1 MNTLDDLIIGRKGL
15 WFTLE
20 EVIKAFQLGDFLVGY
35 ESDGL
40 DCTKVI
46 LKDLRITVTKE
57 RFKQRARELGYGVEA
72 AKPDGWYCY
81 ETQKALR
88 LPPVGVECIVLD
100 NVRAKIVGQTA
111 SGYLVY
117 QSVETGFCE
126 MACQATSFKP
136 LDWNRKKYEAIEAA
150 SKCFQAHCM
159 HDYSG
164 QPFLDGLAG
173 LYDAGFLR
181 MPEDK

>member
-1 MNTLDDLIIGRKGL
+1 MSNYEFLDKHIHRLNGVWPDSETAVSEPDI
-15 WFTLE
+15 WFYLAYDYLKE
-20 EVIKAFQLGDFLVGY
+20 EFQ
-35 ESDGL
+35 
-40 DCTKVI
+40 
-46 LKDLRITVTKE
+46 
-57 RFKQRARELGYGVEA
+57 QRARELGYGVEA
-72 AKPDGWYCY
+72 AEPESWYCY

-88 LPPVGVECIVLD
+88 LPPVGSECIVLD

-150 SKCFQAHCM
+150 SKCFHAHCM

-164 QPFLDGLAG
+164 QPFIDGLSA